1 MNNITGTLPGSWS
14 NLTQAST
21 ITTDSLSAALLA
33 IVKHCH
39 HLTLHAQSSHNGIL
53 HDKLKHEF
61 NAAASIEL
69 EQEPSDGDFA
79 RELEQPHQ
87 LALLVCS
94 SGFDVVVHVLLVS
107 RVSRNHFVGW
117 VQHV

>member
-1 MNNITGTLPGSWS
+1 MLQLLSLDASVNNFTSTLPGSWS

-21 ITTDSLSAALLA
+21 VTTDLLSAALLV

-39 HLTLHAQSSHNGIL
+39 HLALHAQSSHNGIL
-53 HDKLKHEF
+53 HGKLKLEF

-69 EQEPSDGDFA
+69 EQEPSVGDFA

-87 LALLVCS
+87 CKPYWCLQADLML
-94 SGFDVVVHVLLVS
+94 
-107 RVSRNHFVGW
+107 
-117 VQHV
+117 